1 MSRPAESLAGVRI
14 LLVEDSRE
22 TRELIARALGEE
34 GCLVTA
40 VGSASAATASLE
52 EGEFHAVILDL
63 GLPDGNGLSLCQEW
77 RRSGKRAPVLI
88 LTARADVASR
98 VAGLDAGADDY
109 LYKPFALAELRARL
123 RALLRRA
130 RGTGRAHLYRHGE
143 VSVDFSRRLV
153 VRGRTEIPITR
164 REIEVFERLARAE
177 GRAVSRDDLLEEIWG
192 EATEHTASSLEVI
205 IGRLR
210 RKLDASGSERLIR
223 TIRGHG
229 YALEKTEHEGR
240 E

>member
-22 TRELIARALGEE
+22 TRELVARALGEE

-40 VGSASAATASLE
+40 VGSAVAATASLE

-63 GLPDGNGLSLCQEW
+63 GLPDGNGLWLCQEW
-77 RRSGKRAPVLI
+77 RRCGKRAPVLI

-130 RGTGRAHLYRHGE
+130 RGTGRDHLYRHGE

-210 RKLDASGSERLIR
+210 RKHDASGSERLIR

-229 YALEKTEHEGR
+229 YALEKTEYEGR